1 MMTVEPLTD
10 DDVAAWLPRHLR
22 DPDGLL
28 TSPEVCRMAG
38 VTYRQLDYWIRQ
50 GWISPTVR
58 ATGSGSRR
66 RFDPST
72 LRDITIIRE
81 FVTLLGNRQ
90 VHLAID
96 ALNLWREA
104 GRPDHRILVVAAD
117 GAYLS
122 TPDGLLTDLRAGVA
136 CVALHPKDDL

>member
-1 MMTVEPLTD
+1 MEPMMLTD
-10 DDVAAWLPRHLR
+10 TELATWLPPRMIP
-22 DPDGLL
+22 DDGLM
-28 TSPEVCRMAG
+28 TAPEVCRAAG
-38 VTYRQLDYWIRQ
+38 ITYRQLDYWIRQ

-81 FVTLLGNRQ
+81 FVTLLGNRH

-117 GAYLS
+117 GAYLA
-122 TPDGLLTDLRAGVA
+122 TPDGLLTDLRAGIA
-136 CVALHPKDDL
+136 CVALDPKEIR